1 MPEFVLERVYS
12 IMEENGM
19 SDVGRV
25 GFYGLTYKENVDDI
39 RESPTLQM
47 LKTMKRH
54 LCGNFVKVYDPFID
68 ENIVPNQLHN
78 LDQFLSEIDFVV
90 LLVAHNEIIENMDK
104 LRNKIVLD
112 TRKICDLEGAYRL

>member
-1 MPEFVLERVYS
+1 
-12 IMEENGM
+12 MEENGM